1 MHALKKLAIWR
12 GRKMYSNWDI
22 VTGLY
27 RGILRREP
35 DPSGLVNHVKR
46 LDSGERIDT
55 VVKSLLASEE
65 YKRLGR

>member
-1 MHALKKLAIWR
+1 
-12 GRKMYSNWDI
+12 

-46 LDSGERIDT
+46 LDGGERIDA
-55 VVKSLLASEE
+55 VVRTLLESDE
-65 YKRLGR
+65 YKQLSR